1 MSGAHFG
8 PTPDNIRDELS
19 KDPESRRKRTR
30 SVPKRLQDCS
40 TGNVESDN
48 EDLDLKLESSPSQ
61 KTKRII
67 TRTNSGKVGFYQS
80 TYTDRHMPNTWQFS
94 LILDRVSS
102 LQQVCSNG
110 VSPGEP
116 PPEQTLQVTPVRVMS
131 LLTLCPGLTARRPS
145 GRSWSRPGASA
156 RCAPGTRAGPGV
168 GPATRPRPWTGAC
181 SPTSPGPTGS
191 LRDSLTRITSQT

>member
-102 LQQVCSNG
+102 LQ
-110 VSPGEP
+110 
-116 PPEQTLQVTPVRVMS
+116 
-131 LLTLCPGLTARRPS
+131 
-145 GRSWSRPGASA
+145 
-156 RCAPGTRAGPGV
+156 
-168 GPATRPRPWTGAC
+168 
-181 SPTSPGPTGS
+181 
-191 LRDSLTRITSQT
+191 